1 MDNPA
6 KAEKEH
12 NAGEGRPQ
20 ESESHDHEEKKSEKV
35 TEVELNFNLDSIKS
49 MLKPVVKYGV
59 GYGLIFA
66 VLAVLMVVS
75 LMYTYLSIYF
85 YVTLGLMI
93 ISAVISALFTKH
105 KAPFYALLFTAIILG
120 LVIRTASL
128 PALGATPLVGNAYL
142 GMGGSLTGLDPYE
155 FYDLMK
161 DVIATGNVPVINH
174 LQYLPIGLASRS
186 QEVLISFFGAYM
198 YRFMQPLV
206 PAATPMTWFM
216 IYPPIVAI
224 VMTLLLFFILLY
236 IFKDYWMAS
245 LGALVFPA
253 FETLLGRTSAG
264 FSTKTAMGFMFIFL
278 SLFMLVKIFTSK
290 DRNSKLLYG
299 FLMAISVGFAAITS
313 GYAEFSVIII
323 PMTYLLLIMFE
334 FDKKEDLY
342 AFLPFGL
349 FLAFEASFLNFGL
362 SNLLSFQLFP
372 MYFVY
377 LVILFKLFVYD
388 KYKDRLKIPHINEGT
403 SPVIYAL
410 IIGFVISLLPKLNL
424 LHKLLT
430 FISSEIVHPLG
441 LGAVNPLSLT
451 IAEYGTVNLAERF
464 SEYNF
469 VVSGIGVNFLL
480 LFIGSAV
487 LLYLVSRRFKH
498 WYIFYAFLLPM
509 IVLINGGTFSF
520 SLSSEVYLLI
530 AVIMAFLPEI
540 IALYE
545 FSRHKSKKLL
555 GNVAIFVFISIILIV
570 VSLAVGQTKN
580 YYKYGAAGL
589 IGIFI
594 LFLVF
599 DKFERES
606 VSDKVYLVLLSLFV
620 LTLILSNLELRLL
633 EPTDV
638 TAVLLVPL
646 AVVFMTKSGI
656 KYVKSLFADPVQK
669 KMLYA
674 VIGLIVAIAL
684 VFVAIELYNSLSV
697 SYQIAQQS
705 GSGLALWGPTML
717 WINQNTPTNSSI
729 ISWWDYGYWEQA
741 IAGRTSVADGSNAYG
756 YQSMIAKYFF
766 EATSPYQYATY
777 LHFIHEPTY
786 AVISGSEVLKFS
798 AISTIALKPTEFSP
812 LVEGSTQLNSNNI
825 GNESYKYIAT
835 FGGSSSTGYGL
846 VNSNVTFGLQN
857 IPASDAILLEVLL
870 PFNSSSVIGKP
881 YGIVYNI
888 LTQQASS
895 PMPIDYMCYYSEG
908 CVQES
913 TDGIPGG
920 FMLLNP
926 NQTATLHI
934 GGVGSGY
941 LPEQINLSSYG
952 NPTAALFIPNQTLNT
967 LFVKLYLLNETI
979 PGFKLVFSDNL
990 PVNSLLSIENQVLTN
1005 INVYQINYTQLSKYE
1020 LTGECSTSPASVNY
1034 CANLSYL
1041 PSVFNKNISLISNNS
1056 I

>member
-1 MDNPA
+1 MEN
-6 KAEKEH
+6 
-12 NAGEGRPQ
+12 NVNEGKPR
-20 ESESHDHEEKKSEKV
+20 ESSSEIHEEKKTEKV
-35 TEVELNFNLDSIKS
+35 TELELNLNLDSIKS

-66 VLAVLMVVS
+66 ILAVLMVAS
-75 LMYTYLSIYF
+75 LLYTYLSIYF
-85 YVTLGLMI
+85 YITLGLMI
-93 ISAVISALFTKH
+93 VSAVLSALFTKH

-120 LVIRTASL
+120 LLIRTASL
-128 PALGATPLVGNAYL
+128 PALGATPLVGNDYL

-155 FYDLMK
+155 FYDLMR
-161 DVIATGNVPVINH
+161 DIITTGNVPVINH
-174 LQYLPIGLASRS
+174 LQYLPIGLPSRS

-216 IYPPIVAI
+216 IYPPIVAA

-236 IFKDYWMAS
+236 VFRDYWMAS
-245 LGALVFPA
+245 LGAFVFPA

-278 SLFMLVKIFTSK
+278 SFFMLVKIFTSK

-299 FLMAISVGFAAITS
+299 FLMAISVGFGTITS
-313 GYAEFSVIII
+313 GYAEFSVITI
-323 PMTYLLLIMFE
+323 PLTYLLLIMFE

-349 FLAFEASFLNFGL
+349 FLAFEASFLNFSL
-362 SNLLSFQLFP
+362 SNLLSFELFP

-388 KYKDRLKIPHINEGT
+388 KYKDRLRIPHINEGT

-410 IIGFVISLLPKLNL
+410 LIGFVISLIPKLNL
-424 LHKLLT
+424 LHKILT
-430 FISSEIVHPLG
+430 FLSSEIAHPLG

-451 IAEYGTVNLAERF
+451 IAEYGVVNLADRF

-480 LFIGSAV
+480 LFIGSGV
-487 LLYLVSRRFKH
+487 LLYLISRRFKH
-498 WYIFYAFLLPM
+498 WYIFYSLLLPM
-509 IVLINGGTFSF
+509 VVLINGGTFSF
-520 SLSSEVYLLI
+520 SLSSEVYLI
-530 AVIMAFLPEI
+530 VAVIMSFLPEV

-545 FSRHKSKKLL
+545 FSRHRSKKLL
-555 GNVAIFVFISIILIV
+555 GNVAVFVFISIILIV
-570 VSLAVGQTKN
+570 VSLAIGQAKN
-580 YYKYGAAGL
+580 YYKYGALGL
-589 IGIFI
+589 IGIFTI
-594 LFLVF
+594 FLVF

-606 VSDKVYLVLLSLFV
+606 VSDKVYLML
-620 LTLILSNLELRLL
+620 LTLFILTLVLSNLELRLL
-633 EPTDV
+633 EPTDL
-638 TAVLLVPL
+638 TAALLVPL
-646 AVVFMTKSGI
+646 AVVFLTNSGI
-656 KYVKSLFADPVQK
+656 KYTKSLFRSPEQK
-669 KMLYA
+669 RLFYLA
-674 VIGLIVAIAL
+674 VGLITIIAL
-684 VFVAIELYNSLSV
+684 TFVAIELYDSLTV

-717 WINQNTPTNSSI
+717 WINQNTPANSSI
-729 ISWWDYGYWEQA
+729 ISWWDYGYWEEA
-741 IAGRTSVADGSNAYG
+741 IAGRTAVADGSNAYG

-812 LVEGSTQLNSNNI
+812 LIEGTSQLNSNNI
-825 GNESYKYIAT
+825 GNASYKYLAV
-835 FGGSSSTGYGL
+835 FGGSPSTGYAL
-846 VNSNVTFGLQN
+846 VNSNVTVGLQN
-857 IPASDAILLEVLL
+857 VPASDAILLEVLL
-870 PFNSSSVIGKP
+870 PFNSSTVIGKP
-881 YGIVYNI
+881 YGIIYNT

-895 PMPIDYMCYYSEG
+895 PMPIDYMCTYSKG

-913 TDGIPGG
+913 TSGIPGG
-920 FMLLNP
+920 FMLLLP
-926 NQTATLHI
+926 NETATLHI
-934 GGVGSGY
+934 GGVGQGY
-941 LPEQINLSSYG
+941 IPEPINLSSYG
-952 NPTAALFIPNQTLNT
+952 NQPAGLFMPNQTLNT
-967 LFVKLYLLNETI
+967 LFVKLYLLNETV

-1020 LTGECSTSPASVNY
+1020 LTGECSTSPTAINY
-1034 CANLSYL
+1034 CDNLSYL
-1041 PSVFNKNISLISNNS
+1041 PSVFDKNLSLIENNS